1 MKNNPEVECLQKMLK
16 EKEPLLY
23 PAGLITGNYLDLTK
37 EAVQKYQQK
46 YNLPQ
51 TGYFGPLTR
60 ELANSQW
67 FK

>member
-1 MKNNPEVECLQKMLK
+1 MLK
-16 EKEPLLY
+16 EKEPSLY

-46 YNLPQ
+46 YNLPP